1 MFALWA
7 LLLFSCWQIAT
18 AANLARWQS
27 RPMIPSVRRVFPR
40 GLTDIPSTCSTD
52 CAPFEPFLDGQTC
65 PVTQCCSGA
74 FETAYGDCFKCVG
87 VAINATD
94 YTLAQEYVDVVNTA
108 CAAEGYTLPVVTLPG
123 QNPNRTLASALPADA
138 SAIAVFGG
146 SSSAAS
152 SVGPTSSHASSGPGT
167 TTTGTLGSTSLSAT
181 SAADSSASLQVPS
194 STHSGSA
201 PTTSSPAPSNGAAV
215 VTHSS
220 ATGLLSFLLGAFLL
234 V

>member
-27 RPMIPSVRRVFPR
+27 RPMIPSVRRVFLR

-74 FETAYGDCFKCVG
+74 FETAYADCFKCVG

-146 SSSAAS
+146 SSSSAS
-152 SVGPTSSHASSGPGT
+152 S
-167 TTTGTLGSTSLSAT
+167 
-181 SAADSSASLQVPS
+181 VPS

-201 PTTSSPAPSNGAAV
+201 PATSSPAPSNGAAA

-220 ATGLLSFLLGAFLL
+220 ATGLLSFLLGALLL